1 MISTDVRKTMAQLE
15 LDACELQ
22 VRVRVCATDRRAC
35 RPCCVRDADYFL
47 VWQSILS
54 YTGRAGRSN
63 QHTNPDCLRPS
74 ALGRTGA
81 VEEQAVDLYGLSPQ
95 ERLAFFIN
103 IYHALTIQ
111 AHLELGEPGNLLRLR
126 SYMTAGTVP
135 GLGVADACLLAD
147 GRCRAAIRG
156 GRGVSGHHSLVRSGW
171 AAVLADGSRAQRA
184 PKRHESAPIVLV
196 CLPYPAIRQNGAACC
211 SVRSLSR
218 RACCRSKSCG
228 CITTPD
234 CCGAG
239 WVQDPRRALA
249 LTDAEPRLNFVLGC
263 GTVSSPEFVWVFD
276 PDQVDEQLDLA
287 SEQFLQSQVAVSL
300 ASKTYVGALPT
311 VVSGAFSAGCVTV
324 RSRCFRTI
332 RSRRPLR
339 NVRVTLPRV
348 CEWYAADL
356 GASKLE
362 VLRLVLKYLGPKQAV
377 DVQTLLRGKSVKLKY
392 TDYDWAF
399 RGFQPFNA
407 KPVA

>member
-22 VRVRVCATDRRAC
+22 VRVRVCATDGRAC

-103 IYHALTIQ
+103 IYHALTIH

-156 GRGVSGHHSLVRSGW
+156 GRG
-171 AAVLADGSRAQRA
+171 
-184 PKRHESAPIVLV
+184 
-196 CLPYPAIRQNGAACC
+196 
-211 SVRSLSR
+211 
-218 RACCRSKSCG
+218 
-228 CITTPD
+228 
-234 CCGAG
+234 
-239 WVQDPRRALA
+239 
-249 LTDAEPRLNFVLGC
+249 
-263 GTVSSPEFVWVFD
+263 
-276 PDQVDEQLDLA
+276 
-287 SEQFLQSQVAVSL
+287 
-300 ASKTYVGALPT
+300 
-311 VVSGAFSAGCVTV
+311 
-324 RSRCFRTI
+324 
-332 RSRRPLR
+332 
-339 NVRVTLPRV
+339 
-348 CEWYAADL
+348 
-356 GASKLE
+356 
-362 VLRLVLKYLGPKQAV
+362 
-377 DVQTLLRGKSVKLKY
+377 
-392 TDYDWAF
+392 
-399 RGFQPFNA
+399 
-407 KPVA
+407 